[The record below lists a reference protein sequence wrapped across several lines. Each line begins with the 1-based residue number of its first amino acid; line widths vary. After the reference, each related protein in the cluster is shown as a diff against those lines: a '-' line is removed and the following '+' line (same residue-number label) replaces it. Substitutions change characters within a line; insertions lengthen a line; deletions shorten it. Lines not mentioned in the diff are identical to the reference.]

1 MKMASTTA
9 AVKVKVEEFFIVSP
23 FFDSILSAGFR
34 LIPSLARGLG
44 RHCYL
49 RRALPCVIAFDK
61 MSIVAAL

>member
-34 LIPSLARGLG
+34 SSLLPTT
-44 RHCYL
+44 
-49 RRALPCVIAFDK
+49 RASV
-61 MSIVAAL
+61 